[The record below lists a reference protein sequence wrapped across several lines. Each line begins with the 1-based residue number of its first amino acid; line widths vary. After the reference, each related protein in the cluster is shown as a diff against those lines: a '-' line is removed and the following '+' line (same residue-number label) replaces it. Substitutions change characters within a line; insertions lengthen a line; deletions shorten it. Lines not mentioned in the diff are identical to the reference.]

1 MTISVLEQF
10 LREYVDVAGG
20 LWDEPES
27 QVYDVLWPDAE
38 APQRLTVDPEAL
50 AEHPEAQLLAYGLP
64 LLDDL
69 LAQAQA
75 RSPAALAYL
84 DDLYLN
90 PHALAQQIQRDL
102 TWPEGLAAQLSP
114 ARPRY
119 VTHTLF
125 WFEATY
131 QSDDTTQAIYSAAV
145 DRSYGRL
152 VRHLEP
158 LLDSPRLEEQRR
170 WPYPDAA
177 AIPLEQAYLLARERV
192 LRSVSTAANNLQRD
206 WEDRQSRQIARVD
219 RYFADMRAEL
229 QERIQKAAARG
240 EATEDL
246 RQRGTAIEREAA
258 LRIAELRRAPG
269 VRVRVGL
276 TNLLH
281 LKIPRLFLE
290 ARLIATGKRRTV
302 ALPPLTV
309 TWDPLVEKTD
319 ALSCPACRR
328 PTYHLI
334 LTRRGDLGCPACN
347 AGTTG

>member
-20 LWDEPES
+20 LWDEPEP

-50 AEHPEAQLLAYGLP
+50 AEHPE
-64 LLDDL
+64 
-69 LAQAQA
+69 
-75 RSPAALAYL
+75 
-84 DDLYLN
+84 
-90 PHALAQQIQRDL
+90 
-102 TWPEGLAAQLSP
+102 
-114 ARPRY
+114 
-119 VTHTLF
+119 
-125 WFEATY
+125 
-131 QSDDTTQAIYSAAV
+131 
-145 DRSYGRL
+145 
-152 VRHLEP
+152 
-158 LLDSPRLEEQRR
+158 EQGR
-170 WPYPDAA
+170 WPYPDTA

-192 LRSVSTAANNLQRD
+192 LRSVSTVANNLQRD

-269 VRVRVGL
+269 VRVRVAL

-290 ARLIATGKRRTV
+290 ARLI
-302 ALPPLTV
+302 
-309 TWDPLVEKTD
+309 
-319 ALSCPACRR
+319 
-328 PTYHLI
+328 
-334 LTRRGDLGCPACN
+334 
-347 AGTTG
+347 